1 MTADCPVCGAEV
13 VLAGDSFRVI
23 RPHLVLGHESRACW
37 GSVRELW
44 WEDVRGAVEI
54 AEEPVAQLRLA
65 AHP

>member
-13 VLAGDSFRVI
+13 VLAGDRFRVI
-23 RPHLVLGHESRACW
+23 RPHLVLGHRSRACW

-54 AEEPVAQLRLA
+54 AEELGDRFRFA